1 MFFFSTSYL
10 LHGHG
15 DAMMV
20 LMVVAARLLAVLL
33 RPPILI
39 IWKWGGAA

>member
-20 LMVVAARLLAVLL
+20 LMVVTDEVACRFIATAN
-33 RPPILI
+33 IMI
-39 IWKWGGAA
+39 YAMNM

>member
-20 LMVVAARLLAVLL
+20 LMVVADEVAIAVLL
-33 RPPILI
+33 RPPIL
-39 IWKWGGAA
+39 